1 MNSGINESKT
11 LTNDKSCKCKCK
23 FYGRKCNLNQSGT
36 TKNIDVSVKIRK
48 KIKCTKKLIFGILL
62 HAVVK
67 MINM

>member
-1 MNSGINESKT
+1 MTNHANVNVNFMVESVTWIK
-11 LTNDKSCKCKCK
+11 
-23 FYGRKCNLNQSGT
+23 SGT